1 MLSEI
6 LKNQTSVNHLLLEKK
21 LISFMKS
28 IRTESDYA
36 RFLAL
41 FYGYF
46 GALELSINNYLDV
59 TKIPDYEIRRK
70 TKALKTDLIRLN
82 HDNFKFAA
90 IDLLPVIK
98 NHLQS
103 LGALYVIEG
112 STLGGKIISK
122 MIKGQLQTE
131 LLAITFFT
139 GYGDESVNMW
149 NSFKQILDKIT
160 QPDEIAVIV
169 DSANATFQKFSHWF
183 DSNEQEQRLF
193 VE

>member
-28 IRTESDYA
+28 IRTEADYA

-46 GALELSINNYLDV
+46 GALELSINNCLDL
-59 TKIPDYEIRRK
+59 TIIPDYEIRRK
-70 TKALKTDLIRLN
+70 TEALKTDLKMLN
-82 HDNFKFAA
+82 HENLKFAE

-122 MIKGQLQTE
+122 MIKGQLHTE
-131 LLAITFFT
+131 VLAVTFFT

-149 NSFKQILDKIT
+149 NSFKQILDRIT
-160 QPDEIAVIV
+160 QPDEIAIIV
-169 DSANATFQKFSHWF
+169 ESANATFQKFSYWV
-183 DSNEQEQRLF
+183 DSNEH
-193 VE
+193 